1 MAIQDFLE
9 REAFTQILNQV
20 ILLDVIWRGE
30 KSKPIIG
37 MRRNELVDV
46 RGWRCGWTGAEAD
59 IPQASTLIGP
69 RLEKLM
75 GSFRC

>member
-1 MAIQDFLE
+1 MNLWME
-9 REAFTQILNQV
+9 RMEKEEEEQV
-20 ILLDVIWRGE
+20 EWVLGSRA
-30 KSKPIIG
+30 K
-37 MRRNELVDV
+37 
-46 RGWRCGWTGAEAD
+46 AD

>member
-1 MAIQDFLE
+1 
-9 REAFTQILNQV
+9 
-20 ILLDVIWRGE
+20 
-30 KSKPIIG
+30 

-46 RGWRCGWTGAEAD
+46 RGWRGEEEEGEKGGGGGGVGGVGGSRAKAD
-59 IPQASTLIGP
+59 IPQASALIGP